1 MNLSHV
7 TILFLAILFQETL
20 FLAMGDRQFIENTCK
35 STPSYNLC
43 LSILLANPK
52 SQNANLTG
60 LALIVVDAVKN
71 EGVKTLQ
78 QIDAL
83 KKSLP
88 ELTAALTQCGDVY
101 NTIMHV
107 DVPLTINALNL
118 GNPKFGEDGMADTI
132 IESQTCERSFKEHG
146 QTSPLTNMNK
156 DMEDVANVARAIIRI
171 LL

>member
-7 TILFLAILFQETL
+7 TILFLALFFQETL
-20 FLAMGDRQFIENTCK
+20 FSAMADRQFIENTCK

-52 SQNANLTG
+52 SQNADLTG
-60 LALIVVDAVKN
+60 LALFVVDAVKN
-71 EGVKTLQ
+71 KGVKTLQ
-78 QIDAL
+78 QIDSL
-83 KKSLP
+83 KKSMP
-88 ELTAALTQCGDVY
+88 ELTPTLMQCGDVY
-101 NTIMHV
+101 KIVVGV

-118 GNPKFGEDGMADTI
+118 GNPKFGEDGMADTT
-132 IESQTCERSFKEHG
+132 IESQACERSFQEHG

-156 DMEDVANVARAIIRI
+156 DMEDVANVARAIIRM

>member
-1 MNLSHV
+1 MYKAMFYG
-7 TILFLAILFQETL
+7 TI
-20 FLAMGDRQFIENTCK
+20 GDRQFIENTCK
-35 STPSYNLC
+35 GTPSYNLC

-60 LALIVVDAVKN
+60 LALIIVDGVKN

-78 QIDAL
+78 QIDSL

-88 ELTAALTQCGDVY
+88 ELTAALMQCGDVY
-101 NTIMHV
+101 NTIIHV

-118 GNPKFGEDGMADTI
+118 GNPKFGEDGMADIT

-156 DMEDVANVARAIIRI
+156 DMKDVANVGRAIIRM

>member
-20 FLAMGDRQFIENTCK
+20 FLAMGDRQFIENICK
-35 STPSYNLC
+35 GTPSYNLC

-52 SQNANLTG
+52 SQDANLTG

-71 EGVKTLQ
+71 EGTLM
-78 QIDAL
+78 
-83 KKSLP
+83 
-88 ELTAALTQCGDVY
+88 QCGDVY
-101 NTIMHV
+101 NTIMNV
-107 DVPLTINALNL
+107 NVPLTINALNL
-118 GNPKFGEDGMADTI
+118 GNPKFGEDGMADTT

-156 DMEDVANVARAIIRI
+156 DMEDVANVARATIRM